1 MTIYTT
7 GEVDAQ
13 ALAMLL
19 KERDELR
26 AALKARDEEIA
37 LMKVKETDWTA
48 AYQEATRATVHASQL
63 DTKLTAQCNVLEQ
76 ALEALHDAT
85 WYVEQEDRAMDEYHS
100 QHPWRLA
107 CEQRHKKE
115 IERNKAAITAIQ
127 EVLK

>member
-1 MTIYTT
+1 
-7 GEVDAQ
+7 
-13 ALAMLL
+13 MLL